1 MKKFTLAL
9 AAFGLASV
17 AYAQNPI
24 DTGKWYHLETLIT
37 ASPRGGA
44 VIGVVT
50 EGNMSEC
57 ITKSVTDQATLTYL
71 WAQNKAAAG
80 SDNYDWQLWR
90 FEEDP
95 NNPGQYAM
103 ICKGVEG
110 SVNPTPT
117 ALNANAA
124 RWAYQ
129 STVAYGFMPH
139 PDYEVRTEE
148 DGNYAIE
155 ITSAPLYEANM
166 QRHMNFAAAGQNYSI
181 NTNVQE
187 NDYQSNYIKLV
198 PVADYGTPGPD
209 PDPDPDPVDF
219 GPNPNNVDLST
230 AKYIAVAGAAA
241 RNKGHYVGASAEG
254 ALYHNNDINTYA
266 LWTIGDVAEDGSATI
281 MNVATGKYFTG
292 ATALVD
298 EETVTYVYDSP
309 EVAGAVGFNPSAGCN
324 VTSNYNFFNALN
336 TGTGVGTWNL
346 DAGSSF
352 MMLAY
357 VEGDDDAAVQARL
370 NDAMAK
376 PAAIENL
383 AKYFRSS
390 YTGAT
395 KLDEVAERVYA
406 ATDLA
411 AITEQL
417 MDEAVEYM
425 QADMAA
431 GFAWKNNRNGF
442 YVNYTGGDI
451 PYNRGT
457 MSLNS
462 YWVAEFDD
470 TDVVGIN
477 HAFCLKNVAS
487 NTYVGVQTTN
497 SQAIPAV
504 EADDAA
510 LIKLVVGN
518 GGFEFII
525 TNSGVANNYINMS
538 GNAADIKLVVWNY
551 ANDEGGFW
559 SANALDLPMLG
570 EEQPV
575 SVALTGTTEDNEGEE
590 VLTSISAIEITTPAG
605 ATVTPLASVKVTLEG
620 QTVYEGNLSDAV
632 ANEDKTLYT
641 VAVSP
646 VLNAE
651 GLYTVEVSEYA
662 FEVEKFV
669 VDPDDDE
676 NFLPDGY
683 AYSPAVSAE
692 ATVTKVASS
701 IAEITGADDA
711 PAAIY
716 DLQGR
721 KLAAP
726 VKGICIIN
734 GVKTVVK

>member
-9 AAFGLASV
+9 AALGLASV

-37 ASPRGGA
+37 TSPRGGT
-44 VIGVVT
+44 VIGVVNADNV
-50 EGNMSEC
+50 GDC
-57 ITKSVTDQATLTYL
+57 IHKDDAPVDDAAVTNSYL
-71 WAQNKAAAG
+71 WAQTAAFEG
-80 SDNYDWQLWR
+80 SSNYDWQLWR

-95 NNPGQYAM
+95 ENPGQYAM
-103 ICKGVEG
+103 ICKGAEG

-117 ALNANAA
+117 QTNANGA
-124 RWAYQ
+124 RWEYQ
-129 STVAYGFMPH
+129 STVAYGIMPH
-139 PDYEVRTEE
+139 PDYEVRIEA

-155 ITSAPLYEANM
+155 ITSVAQYEANR
-166 QRHMNFAAAGQNYSI
+166 QRHMNFAAGGQNFSI
-181 NTNVQE
+181 NTNLQE
-187 NDYQSNYIKLV
+187 GDYQSNYIKLV
-198 PVADYGTPGPD
+198 PVANYGSGVD
-209 PDPDPDPVDF
+209 PEPVDF

-230 AKYIAVAGAAA
+230 AKYIVVAGQAA
-241 RNKGHYVGASAEG
+241 RNHGHYVGATDEG
-254 ALYHNNDINTYA
+254 ALYHNNVINTYA
-266 LWTIGDVAEDGSATI
+266 LWTVSEIAEDGSATI

-298 EETVTYVYDSP
+298 EETVAYIYDSP
-309 EVAGAVGFNPSAGCN
+309 AVTYAIGFNPSAGCD
-324 VTSNYNFFNALN
+324 VTSNYDFFNALN

-357 VEGDDDAAVQARL
+357 VEDDTDADVQARL
-370 NDAMAK
+370 NDVLAK
-376 PAAIENL
+376 SAAVENL

-395 KLDEVAERVYA
+395 KLDEVAERVKA
-406 ATDLA
+406 ATDLS
-411 AITEQL
+411 AITGEL
-417 MDEAVEYM
+417 MAEAVEYM

-431 GFAWKNNRNGF
+431 GFAWKNNRTGS
-442 YVNYTGGDI
+442 YVNYTGGDM
-451 PYNRGT
+451 PYNRGA

-470 TDVVGIN
+470 TDVVGID

-487 NTYVGVQTTN
+487 NTYAGVQTTN

-504 EADDAA
+504 DAEDAA
-510 LIKLVVGN
+510 LIKLVAGN
-518 GGFEFII
+518 TGFEFII

-538 GNAADIKLVVWNY
+538 SNPDDKKLCVWNY
-551 ANDEGGFW
+551 ANDAGGFW
-559 SANALDLPMLG
+559 SAEALELPLLG
-570 EEQPV
+570 DDQPV
-575 SVALTGTTEDNEGEE
+575 SAALTGTVEDNEGTE
-590 VLTSISAIEITTPAG
+590 VLTSITGIEITTPAG
-605 ATVTPLASVKVTLEG
+605 ATVTSFASVKITSQG

-646 VLNAE
+646 ALTAE
-651 GLYTVEVSEYA
+651 GVYTVEIGEYA
-662 FEVEKFV
+662 FEVEQFV
-669 VDPDDDE
+669 EDPDDDE
-676 NFLPDGY
+676 NFLSAGF

-692 ATVTKVASS
+692 ATVAKASS
-701 IAEITGADDA
+701 SIDEISEVGAA
-711 PAAIY
+711 PAVIY

-726 VKGICIIN
+726 VKGICIVN
-734 GVKTVVK
+734 GVKTIVR